1 MIFENKSNSFLK
13 SMELNVL
20 DSLNTKMLRPEGSSI
35 HDGIP
40 VPFQLPPGND
50 ELVLDRGGGL
60 EGSSSKGWGIH
71 SALETLGFLK
81 EASVGSQL
89 GLVLVKQW
97 LRLDS
102 KSAEVLLPPANV
114 SSFLKNLGVSNEAQ
128 FVFTL
133 QSIIMAQKLK
143 GTLSFIAKV
152 RPSLLLMH
160 LP

>member
-1 MIFENKSNSFLK
+1 M
-13 SMELNVL
+13 L

-50 ELVLDRGGGL
+50 ELVLDGGEGGGL
-60 EGSSSKGWGIH
+60 EGRGSSKGWRIH

-102 KSAEVLLPPANV
+102 KSAEVPLPPANV